1 MKFIGIENYYGLEP
15 LVIDKTRSHSNMINF
30 IMNNQVEDDFE
41 FILSNIKGKVLR
53 SIMNFSAAR
62 VNFC

>member
-1 MKFIGIENYYGLEP
+1 VKFIGIENYYGLEP

-41 FILSNIKGKVLR
+41 FILSNIKGKV
-53 SIMNFSAAR
+53 
-62 VNFC
+62 